1 VIGGWSTYYGS
12 DAIRWWPD
20 VDGQEFDGSSD
31 VPRHERL
38 VPAAYLVWMR
48 NQTRRSQWF
57 HYAREYGGFDQTI
70 ASAMGGLD
78 GGASFDSGSAPYNVI
93 RSATN
98 TLTAK
103 VIKNR
108 PETMYLPVGGDA
120 KLRRR
125 IQYLNRFVT
134 GLLLHAN
141 YYSKRHRRVRDAGL
155 MGTGLLMHS
164 RDGRRVLSENLQL
177 WQVNV
182 DPVDAR
188 DNDPRAIYII
198 RSLDKG
204 VLKQRY
210 AGKDA
215 RDEAGQ
221 PITPE
226 RRERVLDSIEAAPLL
241 NEAFQPIADVYSMS
255 NRCTVIQGIHLP
267 SEAGGGGSRDGRDT
281 VCLLDDTLWDKR
293 WTRPEFPL
301 TALVK
306 DPSISGWYGLGL
318 GDELSGFQER
328 IAMMDERLEYAHRVV
343 GGQIWLKPEGSQIYD
358 TDFNDAIGVV
368 VSHTPGMPPVPTNP
382 QPVHEQTYEY
392 FKGLI
397 PDAYGFSGVSTM
409 SAQSTK
415 PAGVTAALAL
425 QTLDDIET
433 DRFVG
438 FERDDEETVNED
450 TRHMLHIVR
459 EIAHIYGDFTVLSA
473 GRGAGERIQWM
484 RDVNV
489 PEDSYVVQAWAVSL
503 MPKTPAAKMQRVLEY
518 GANGYFNKAQV
529 LKYTG
534 LPDTTE
540 EEALMLSAQDVC
552 DAQIGHMLECE
563 CPGAKDGAGFLPPT
577 EHQDCDY
584 ALSRAQSFYNKL
596 QTDAIERGT
605 IRDTDVIARL
615 TNLDKYMQIAKFIS
629 DKAKAEAAAMQ
640 AQAMQAVQQGTAV
653 PTPPAGAVQ
662 APLTQQQAGPAAAP
676 LAPAAPLSPA

>member
-1 VIGGWSTYYGS
+1 MIGGWSTYYGA

-20 VDGQEFDGSSD
+20 VDGTEFDGSSD
-31 VPRHERL
+31 TPRHERL
-38 VPAAYLVWMR
+38 IPAAYLVWMR

-57 HYAREYGGFDQTI
+57 HYAREYGGFDQSL
-70 ASAMGGLD
+70 AFPMGGLD
-78 GGASFDSGSAPYNVI
+78 GVGSFDAGSAPYNVI
-93 RSATN
+93 RSAVN

-108 PETMYLPVGGDA
+108 PETMYLPVGADQA
-120 KLRRR
+120 LQRR
-125 IQYLNRFVT
+125 IKYLNRFVT
-134 GLLLHAN
+134 GLFRHAN
-141 YYSKRHRRVRDAGL
+141 YYKKRHRRVRDAGL

-164 RDGRRVLSENLQL
+164 RDGRRVLTENLL
-177 WQVNV
+177 PWEVYV
-182 DPVDAR
+182 DPIDAR
-188 DNDPRAIYII
+188 YNDPRCIYII
-198 RSLDKG
+198 RYLDKG
-204 VLKQRY
+204 VLKVRY
-210 AGKDA
+210 AGADT
-215 RDEAGQ
+215 RDEHGR
-221 PITPE
+221 PLTPE
-226 RRERVLDSIEAAPLL
+226 RREQLCEAIESAPVLD
-241 NEAFQPIADVYSMS
+241 EAFQPVADVFSMS
-255 NRCTVIQGIHLP
+255 NRCTVVTAVHLP
-267 SEAGGGGSRDGRDT
+267 SEGGKNGSQDGRIT
-281 VCLLDDTLWDKR
+281 TALLDETLDDRR

-306 DPSISGWYGLGL
+306 DPSISGWWGLGL

-343 GGQIWLKPEGSQIYD
+343 GGQVTFVPEGSQIYD

-368 VSHTPGMPPVPTNP
+368 VRHTPGMVPLVTNP
-382 QPVHEQTYEY
+382 QPVHEQTYDY

-409 SAQSTK
+409 SAQSQK

-438 FERDDEETVNED
+438 FERDDEEIVDED
-450 TRHMLHIVR
+450 TRHMLHVVR
-459 EIAHIYGDFTVLSA
+459 EIAELYGEFQVLSA
-473 GRGAGERIQWM
+473 GRGSGEEILWK

-489 PEDSYVVQAWAVSL
+489 EEDSYVVQGWAISL

-540 EEALMLSAQDVC
+540 EEALMLSAQEIC
-552 DAQIGHMLECE
+552 DAQIGCMLEHAE
-563 CPGAKDGAGFLPPT
+563 PESDAGYLPPS

-584 ALSRAQSFYNKL
+584 ALSRAQAFYNKL
-596 QTDAIERGT
+596 QIDSIAKNTY
-605 IRDTDVIARL
+605 RDPLVIARL
-615 TNLDKYMQIAKFIS
+615 RNLDKYMQVAKSIS
-629 DKAKAEAAAMQ
+629 DKAKAEAAAMAAQ
-640 AQAMQAVQQGTAV
+640 AQQQAQSNQL
-653 PTPPAGAVQ
+653 PPLPPAGSVQ
-662 APLTQQQAGPAAAP
+662 TPLEQTQPQPP
-676 LAPAAPLSPA
+676 LAPSAPLSPASPA